1 MNKLTKAGLFI
12 LLILLIDQVLKIWVK
27 THMFL
32 GQKIPIIGNWFIIEF
47 TENNGMAFGFELGG
61 EFGKIALS
69 IFRIVAVIFI
79 GYYIYKLSKTKVA
92 TGYVLSISGIFAG
105 AMGNILDSAF
115 YGVIFN
121 KSFALSVAEIFPKEG
136 GYAPFLYGKVVD
148 MFYFPIIK
156 GDLPNWVP
164 FWGGDDFVFFRPI
177 FNIADASITV
187 SVIVII
193 LFYRTYLKKAI

>member
-1 MNKLTKAGLFI
+1 MFI
-12 LLILLIDQVLKIWVK
+12 
-27 THMFL
+27 
-32 GQKIPIIGNWFIIEF
+32 GQEYNIFGNWFIIHF

-69 IFRIVAVIFI
+69 IFRIIAVGFI

-92 TGYVLSISGIFAG
+92 TGYILSISGIFAG

-115 YGVIFN
+115 YGIIFE
-121 KSFALSVAEIFPKEG
+121 KSPFYYESITKSNPASLFPETG

-148 MFYFPIIK
+148 MFYFPLINGHFPDWI
-156 GDLPNWVP
+156 PV
-164 FWGGDDFVFFRPI
+164 WGGEDFLFFRPV
-177 FNIADASITV
+177 FNVADASITV

-193 LFYRTYLKKAI
+193 LFYRSNLKK